1 MVKRIFVLTTFLL
14 LLAPFALAKKDSCT
28 SIKDGVL
35 TYSDSDDLIPLGF
48 DVWGYNYQSHLFKG
62 GYCDAYHDAEWCQEW
77 RDTELMMKWN
87 DAWLSNKDCDGDGL
101 LDRHFGYDSYVGSG
115 AWLTN
120 HMWEPDGSYY
130 FVKIVA
136 KPFQGYECEQEIWG
150 SFCVMQEV
158 YGGEGATIYE
168 TPGFGKY

>member
-1 MVKRIFVLTTFLL
+1 MSKKALL
-14 LLAPFALAKKDSCT
+14 LISALVLITPTVVAKRNSCT

-35 TYSDSDDLIPLGF
+35 TYSDSDEIIPLGF
-48 DVWGYNYQSHLFKG
+48 DEWGYNYQAHLFKG
-62 GYCDAYHDAEWCQEW
+62 GYCDAYHDASWCQPYK
-77 RDTELMMKWN
+77 DTKLMMKWN

-101 LDRHFGYDSYVGSG
+101 LDRHYSHESYVGSG

-120 HMWEPDGSYY
+120 HMWDEDGYY

-136 KPFQGYECEQEIWG
+136 KPYEGYECEEEIWG
-150 SFCVMQEV
+150 SFCITQRV
-158 YGGEGATIYE
+158 YSGEGATIYE